1 VAQAL
6 QKSPR
11 PDEEKAMK
19 EQALVPVKFTEQQ
32 LVLID
37 KVVAEGRMGRTR
49 EEVILAMFRDYVRQ
63 TLGGEAR

>member
-1 VAQAL
+1 
-6 QKSPR
+6 
-11 PDEEKAMK
+11 
-19 EQALVPVKFTEQQ
+19 
-32 LVLID
+32 VLID